1 MTIKGSNPLSLS
13 IYIILALSIFFFMLT
28 GLTKAFADSDLWPLV
43 NMGSIKQ
50 GLYWASWDYS
60 YFLGGIAY
68 LKIYNLYKY

>member
-1 MTIKGSNPLSLS
+1 
-13 IYIILALSIFFFMLT
+13 MLT
-28 GLTKAFADSDLWPLV
+28 GLTKALADSDLWPLV